1 MTTDVVSV
9 FILKEVRRME
19 QNKKKF
25 SMPSAYTI
33 LFAIIVVVA
42 ILTWIVPAGQYEMT
56 ELNGKE
62 VPVPGTYQQVERTPQ
77 GIFDIITSPVKGY
90 QDAVDVALFILI
102 IGGFLGVVMKTG
114 AIDAGI
120 AQVTNK
126 LKGKEKIMIPILMVL
141 FGVGGTSYGMAE
153 ETIAFYPL
161 LIPVFV
167 AAGYDTVTAVAVIL
181 LGAGVGVLGSTVN
194 PFATGIASGFAGVSL
209 GQGIVLRLLILVVGE
224 IAAILYVMRYA
235 EKVRKD
241 PTKSITYA
249 TREEDIKHFGVQQE
263 GASFPELTGKRK
275 LILGLFAL
283 TFAIMIYGV
292 IPFED
297 MGITAI
303 PTLWWWFTELASLFL
318 IMSIIIGLV
327 AGLSEKELIGA
338 FVDGSRD
345 LLGVALIVGLS
356 RGITVVMNAGN
367 MTATVLNLGE
377 RTLASTGSVAFTI
390 LTYLFY
396 IPMSFLI
403 PSTSGLATLS
413 MPIMAP
419 LGDFAGVA
427 RDVVITAY
435 QSASGIV
442 NLITPT
448 SAVVMGGLAIARV
461 PYDKWLKF
469 VGKFMV
475 IIFLI
480 TVVALAI
487 GALGIL

>member
-1 MTTDVVSV
+1 M
-9 FILKEVRRME
+9 FL
-19 QNKKKF
+19 
-25 SMPSAYTI
+25 
-33 LFAIIVVVA
+33 IV
-42 ILTWIVPAGQYEMT
+42 GQ
-56 ELNGKE
+56 G
-62 VPVPGTYQQVERTPQ
+62 Q
-77 GIFDIITSPVKGY
+77 IFFVIGY
-90 QDAVDVALFILI
+90 LRC
-102 IGGFLGVVMKTG
+102 
-114 AIDAGI
+114 GI
-120 AQVTNK
+120 ALLQK
-126 LKGKEKIMIPILMVL
+126 LFL
-141 FGVGGTSYGMAE
+141 
-153 ETIAFYPL
+153 
-161 LIPVFV
+161 FV

-249 TREEDIKHFGVQQE
+249 TREEDIKHFGAQQE
-263 GASFPELTGKRK
+263 GTSFPELTGKRK

-327 AGLSEKELIGA
+327 AGLSEKELIEA

-448 SAVVMGGLAIARV
+448 SAVVMGGLAIGRV

-480 TVVALAI
+480 TVAALAI
-487 GALGIL
+487 GAIGIL

>member
-1 MTTDVVSV
+1 
-9 FILKEVRRME
+9 ME
-19 QNKKKF
+19 QKKKKF

-42 ILTWIVPAGQYEMT
+42 ILTWIVPAGQYDMT

-62 VPVPGTYQQVERTPQ
+62 VPVPGTYQQVENTPQ
-77 GIFDIITSPVKGY
+77 GIFDIITSPAKGFA
-90 QDAVDVALFILI
+90 DAVDVALFILI

-120 AQVTNK
+120 AEVTNR
-126 LKGKEKIMIPILMVL
+126 LKGKEKMMIPVLMIL
-141 FGVGGTSYGMAE
+141 FGIGVTSYGMAE

-167 AAGYDTVTAVAVIL
+167 AAGYDTITAVAVIL

-209 GQGIVLRLLILVVGE
+209 GQGIVLRLLILVVGMA
-224 IAAILYVMRYA
+224 AAIFYVMRYA

-241 PTKSITYA
+241 PTKSLTYA
-249 TREEDIKHFGVQQE
+249 TREADIKHFGNQQE
-263 GASFPELTGKRK
+263 GTTFPELTGKRK

-283 TFAIMIYGV
+283 TFVIMIYGV

-318 IMSIIIGLV
+318 IMAIVIGLV
-327 AGLSEKELIGA
+327 AGLNEKELIGG
-338 FVDGSRD
+338 FVDGARD

-377 RTLASTGSVAFTI
+377 QTLASTGSIAFTI
-390 LTYLFY
+390 LTYIFY

-419 LGDFAGVA
+419 LGDFAGVT

-435 QSASGIV
+435 QSASGIM
-442 NLITPT
+442 NLVTPT
-448 SAVVMGGLAIARV
+448 SAVVMGGLAIGRV
-461 PYDKWLKF
+461 PYEKWLKF
-469 VGKFMV
+469 VGKFLV
-475 IIFLI
+475 IMFII
-480 TVVALAI
+480 TAIALSI

>member
-9 FILKEVRRME
+9 FILKEVRFME

-77 GIFDIITSPVKGY
+77 GIFDIITSPAKGY

-249 TREEDIKHFGVQQE
+249 TREEDIKHFGAQQE

>member
-1 MTTDVVSV
+1 MCEIV

-141 FGVGGTSYGMAE
+141 FGIGGTSYGMAE

-249 TREEDIKHFGVQQE
+249 TREEDIKHFGAQQE
-263 GASFPELTGKRK
+263 GTSFPELTGKRK

>member
-1 MTTDVVSV
+1 
-9 FILKEVRRME
+9 ME

-141 FGVGGTSYGMAE
+141 FGIGGTSYGMAE

-249 TREEDIKHFGVQQE
+249 TREEDIKHFGAQQE
-263 GASFPELTGKRK
+263 GTSFPELTGKRK

-283 TFAIMIYGV
+283 TFVIMIYGV

-327 AGLSEKELIGA
+327 AGLSEKELIEA

>member
-1 MTTDVVSV
+1 
-9 FILKEVRRME
+9 ME

-141 FGVGGTSYGMAE
+141 FGIGGTSYGMAE

-249 TREEDIKHFGVQQE
+249 TREEDIKHFGAQQE
-263 GASFPELTGKRK
+263 GTSFPELTGKRK

-283 TFAIMIYGV
+283 TFVIMIYGV

-448 SAVVMGGLAIARV
+448 SAVVMGGLAIGRV

-475 IIFLI
+475 IIFLV

>member
-1 MTTDVVSV
+1 M
-9 FILKEVRRME
+9 
-19 QNKKKF
+19 
-25 SMPSAYTI
+25 
-33 LFAIIVVVA
+33 
-42 ILTWIVPAGQYEMT
+42 
-56 ELNGKE
+56 
-62 VPVPGTYQQVERTPQ
+62 
-77 GIFDIITSPVKGY
+77 
-90 QDAVDVALFILI
+90 
-102 IGGFLGVVMKTG
+102 
-114 AIDAGI
+114 
-120 AQVTNK
+120 
-126 LKGKEKIMIPILMVL
+126 
-141 FGVGGTSYGMAE
+141 
-153 ETIAFYPL
+153 
-161 LIPVFV
+161 
-167 AAGYDTVTAVAVIL
+167 
-181 LGAGVGVLGSTVN
+181 
-194 PFATGIASGFAGVSL
+194 
-209 GQGIVLRLLILVVGE
+209 
-224 IAAILYVMRYA
+224 
-235 EKVRKD
+235 
-241 PTKSITYA
+241 
-249 TREEDIKHFGVQQE
+249 
-263 GASFPELTGKRK
+263 
-275 LILGLFAL
+275 
-283 TFAIMIYGV
+283 
-292 IPFED
+292 
-297 MGITAI
+297 
-303 PTLWWWFTELASLFL
+303 
-318 IMSIIIGLV
+318 
-327 AGLSEKELIGA
+327 IGA

-435 QSASGIV
+435 QSASGIAS
-442 NLITPT
+442 LITPT
-448 SAVVMGGLAIARV
+448 SAVVMGGLAIGRV

>member
-1 MTTDVVSV
+1 
-9 FILKEVRRME
+9 ME
-19 QNKKKF
+19 QKKKKF

-42 ILTWIVPAGQYEMT
+42 ILTWIVPAGQYDMT

-62 VPVPGTYQQVERTPQ
+62 VPMPGTYQQVENTPQ
-77 GIFDIITSPVKGY
+77 GIFDIITSPAKGFA
-90 QDAVDVALFILI
+90 DAVDVALFILI

-120 AQVTNK
+120 AEVTNR
-126 LKGKEKIMIPILMVL
+126 LKGKEKMMIPVLMIL
-141 FGVGGTSYGMAE
+141 FGIGGTSYGMAE

-167 AAGYDTVTAVAVIL
+167 AAGYDTITAVAVIL

-209 GQGIVLRLLILVVGE
+209 GQGIVLRLLILVVGMA
-224 IAAILYVMRYA
+224 AAIFYVMRYA

-241 PTKSITYA
+241 PTKSLTYA
-249 TREEDIKHFGVQQE
+249 TREADIKHFGNQQE
-263 GASFPELTGKRK
+263 GTTFPELTGKRK

-283 TFAIMIYGV
+283 TFVIMIYGV

-318 IMSIIIGLV
+318 IMSIVIGLV
-327 AGLSEKELIGA
+327 AGLNEKELIGG
-338 FVDGSRD
+338 FVDGARD

-377 RTLASTGSVAFTI
+377 QTLASTGSIAFTI
-390 LTYLFY
+390 LTYIFY

-419 LGDFAGVA
+419 LGDFAGVT

-435 QSASGIV
+435 QSASGIM
-442 NLITPT
+442 NLVTPT
-448 SAVVMGGLAIARV
+448 SAVVMGGLAIGRV

-469 VGKFMV
+469 VGKFLV
-475 IIFLI
+475 IIFII
-480 TVVALAI
+480 TAVALSI

>member
-1 MTTDVVSV
+1 MTTGVVSI
-9 FILKEVRRME
+9 FNLKEVRFME

-141 FGVGGTSYGMAE
+141 FGIGGTSYGMAE

-249 TREEDIKHFGVQQE
+249 TREEDIKHFGAQQE

-480 TVVALAI
+480 TVAALAI

>member
-1 MTTDVVSV
+1 
-9 FILKEVRRME
+9 ME
-19 QNKKKF
+19 QKKKKF

-42 ILTWIVPAGQYEMT
+42 ILTWIVPAGQYDMT

-62 VPVPGTYQQVERTPQ
+62 VPVPGTYQQVENTPQ
-77 GIFDIITSPVKGY
+77 GIFDIITSPAKGFA
-90 QDAVDVALFILI
+90 DAVDVALFILI

-120 AQVTNK
+120 AEVTNR
-126 LKGKEKIMIPILMVL
+126 LKGKEKMMIPVLMIL
-141 FGVGGTSYGMAE
+141 FGIGGTSYGMAE

-167 AAGYDTVTAVAVIL
+167 AAGYDTITAVAVIL

-209 GQGIVLRLLILVVGE
+209 GQGIVLRLLILVVGMA
-224 IAAILYVMRYA
+224 AAIFYVMRYA

-241 PTKSITYA
+241 PTKSLTYA
-249 TREEDIKHFGVQQE
+249 TREADIKHFGNQQE
-263 GASFPELTGKRK
+263 GTTFPELTGKRK

-283 TFAIMIYGV
+283 TFVIMIYGV

-318 IMSIIIGLV
+318 IMSIVIGLV
-327 AGLSEKELIGA
+327 AGLNEKELIGG
-338 FVDGSRD
+338 FVDGARD

-377 RTLASTGSVAFTI
+377 QTLASTGSIAFTI
-390 LTYLFY
+390 LTYIFY

-419 LGDFAGVA
+419 LGDFAGVT

-435 QSASGIV
+435 QSASGIM
-442 NLITPT
+442 NLVTPT
-448 SAVVMGGLAIARV
+448 SAVVMGGLAIGRV

-469 VGKFMV
+469 VGKFLV
-475 IIFLI
+475 IMFII
-480 TVVALAI
+480 TAIALSI

>member
-1 MTTDVVSV
+1 
-9 FILKEVRRME
+9 ME

-141 FGVGGTSYGMAE
+141 FGIGGTSYGMAE

-249 TREEDIKHFGVQQE
+249 TREEDIKHFGAQQE

-345 LLGVALIVGLS
+345 LLGVALIAGLS

>member
-1 MTTDVVSV
+1 
-9 FILKEVRRME
+9 ME
-19 QNKKKF
+19 QKKKKF

-42 ILTWIVPAGQYEMT
+42 ILTWIVPAGQYDMT

-62 VPVPGTYQQVERTPQ
+62 VPVPGTYQQVENTPQ
-77 GIFDIITSPVKGY
+77 GIFDIITSPAKGFA
-90 QDAVDVALFILI
+90 DAVDVALFILI

-120 AQVTNK
+120 AEVTNR
-126 LKGKEKIMIPILMVL
+126 LKGKEKMMIPVLMIL
-141 FGVGGTSYGMAE
+141 FGIGGTSYGMAE

-167 AAGYDTVTAVAVIL
+167 AAGYDTITAVAVIL

-209 GQGIVLRLLILVVGE
+209 GQGIVLRLLILVVGMA
-224 IAAILYVMRYA
+224 AAIFYVMRYA

-241 PTKSITYA
+241 PTKSLTYA
-249 TREEDIKHFGVQQE
+249 TREADIKHFGNQQE
-263 GASFPELTGKRK
+263 GTTFPELTGKRK

-283 TFAIMIYGV
+283 TFVIMIYGV

-318 IMSIIIGLV
+318 IMSIVIGLV
-327 AGLSEKELIGA
+327 AGLNEKELIGG
-338 FVDGSRD
+338 FVDGARD

-377 RTLASTGSVAFTI
+377 QTLASTGSIAFTI
-390 LTYLFY
+390 LTYIFY

-419 LGDFAGVA
+419 LGDFAGVT

-435 QSASGIV
+435 QSASGIM
-442 NLITPT
+442 NLVTPT
-448 SAVVMGGLAIARV
+448 SAVVMGGLAIGRV
-461 PYDKWLKF
+461 PYEKWLKF
-469 VGKFMV
+469 VGKFLV
-475 IIFLI
+475 IMFII
-480 TVVALAI
+480 TAVALSI

>member
-1 MTTDVVSV
+1 
-9 FILKEVRRME
+9 ME

-120 AQVTNK
+120 AQLTNK

-249 TREEDIKHFGVQQE
+249 TREEDKKHFGAQQE
-263 GASFPELTGKRK
+263 GTSFPELTGKRK

-327 AGLSEKELIGA
+327 AGLSEKELIEA

-480 TVVALAI
+480 TVAALAI

>member
-1 MTTDVVSV
+1 MQ
-9 FILKEVRRME
+9 E
-19 QNKKKF
+19 KKRKF
-25 SMPSAYTI
+25 SMPTAYTI
-33 LFAIIVVVA
+33 LVAIIVVVA

-56 ELNGKE
+56 ELNGRE
-62 VPVPGTYQQVERTPQ
+62 VPVPGTYQQIENTPQ
-77 GIFDIITSPVKGY
+77 NLFDIIKAPALGF

-120 AQVTNK
+120 AKVTQT
-126 LKGKEKIMIPILMVL
+126 LKGREKIMIPILMIL
-141 FGVGGTSYGMAE
+141 FGIGGTSFGMAE

-161 LIPVFV
+161 LIPVFL
-167 AAGYDTVTAVAVIL
+167 AAGYDTVTVVAVIL

-194 PFATGIASGFAGVSL
+194 PFATGIASGFAGISL
-209 GQGIVLRLLILVVGE
+209 GQGIVLRLIILVVGQA
-224 IAAILYVMRYA
+224 AAIAYVMRYA

-241 PTKSITYA
+241 PSKSITYA
-249 TREEDIKHFGVQQE
+249 TRAEDERHFLSHQADGE
-263 GASFPELTGKRK
+263 NEFPELTGKRK

-303 PTLWWWFTELASLFL
+303 PTLFWWFTELASLFL
-318 IMSIIIGLV
+318 VMAIVIGIV
-327 AGLSEKELIGA
+327 AGLGEKELVSSFVAGA
-338 FVDGSRD
+338 RD
-345 LLGVALIVGLS
+345 LLGVALIVGIS
-356 RGITVVMNAGN
+356 RGITVVMNSGN

-377 RTLASTGSVAFTI
+377 RTLASTGSIAFTI

-461 PYDKWLKF
+461 PYDKWIKF
-469 VGKFMV
+469 VIK
-475 IIFLI
+475 FLI
-480 TVVALAI
+480 IMFIITVIALSI

>member
-1 MTTDVVSV
+1 
-9 FILKEVRRME
+9 
-19 QNKKKF
+19 
-25 SMPSAYTI
+25 MPTAYTI
-33 LFAIIVVVA
+33 LVAIIVVVA

-56 ELNGKE
+56 ELNGRE
-62 VPVPGTYQQVERTPQ
+62 VPVPGTYQQIENTPQ
-77 GIFDIITSPVKGY
+77 NLFDIIKAPALGF

-120 AQVTNK
+120 AKVTQT
-126 LKGKEKIMIPILMVL
+126 LKGREKIMIPILMIL
-141 FGVGGTSYGMAE
+141 FGIGGTSFGMAE

-161 LIPVFV
+161 LIPVFL
-167 AAGYDTVTAVAVIL
+167 AAGYDTVTVVAVIL

-194 PFATGIASGFAGVSL
+194 PFATGIASGFAGISL
-209 GQGIVLRLLILVVGE
+209 GQGIVLRLIILVVGQA
-224 IAAILYVMRYA
+224 AAIAYVMRYA

-241 PTKSITYA
+241 PSKSITYA
-249 TREEDIKHFGVQQE
+249 TRAEDERHFLSHQADGE
-263 GASFPELTGKRK
+263 NEFPELTGKRK

-303 PTLWWWFTELASLFL
+303 PTLFWWFTELASLFL
-318 IMSIIIGLV
+318 VMAIVIGIV
-327 AGLSEKELIGA
+327 AGLGEKELVSSFVAGA
-338 FVDGSRD
+338 RD
-345 LLGVALIVGLS
+345 LLGVALIVGIS
-356 RGITVVMNAGN
+356 RGITVVMNSGN

-377 RTLASTGSVAFTI
+377 RTLASTGSIAFTI

-461 PYDKWLKF
+461 PYDKWIKF
-469 VGKFMV
+469 VIKFLV
-475 IIFLI
+475 IMFII
-480 TVVALAI
+480 TVIALSI

>member
-1 MTTDVVSV
+1 
-9 FILKEVRRME
+9 ME
-19 QNKKKF
+19 QKKKKF

-42 ILTWIVPAGQYEMT
+42 ILTWIVPAGQYDMT

-62 VPVPGTYQQVERTPQ
+62 VPVPGTYQQVENTPQ
-77 GIFDIITSPVKGY
+77 GIFDIITSPAKGFA
-90 QDAVDVALFILI
+90 DAVDVALFILI

-120 AQVTNK
+120 AEVTNR
-126 LKGKEKIMIPILMVL
+126 LKGKEKMMIPVLMIL
-141 FGVGGTSYGMAE
+141 FGIGGTSYGMAE

-167 AAGYDTVTAVAVIL
+167 AAGYDTITAVAVIL

-209 GQGIVLRLLILVVGE
+209 GQGIVLRLLILVVGMA
-224 IAAILYVMRYA
+224 AAIFYVMRYA

-241 PTKSITYA
+241 PTKSLTYA
-249 TREEDIKHFGVQQE
+249 TREADIKHFGNQQE
-263 GASFPELTGKRK
+263 GTTFPELTGKRK

-283 TFAIMIYGV
+283 TFVIMIYGV

-318 IMSIIIGLV
+318 IMAIVIGLV
-327 AGLSEKELIGA
+327 AGLNEKELIGG
-338 FVDGSRD
+338 FVDGARD

-377 RTLASTGSVAFTI
+377 QTLASTGSIAFTI
-390 LTYLFY
+390 LTYIFY

-419 LGDFAGVA
+419 LGDFAGVT

-435 QSASGIV
+435 QSASGIM
-442 NLITPT
+442 NLVTPT
-448 SAVVMGGLAIARV
+448 SAVVMGGLAIGRV
-461 PYDKWLKF
+461 PYEKWLKF
-469 VGKFMV
+469 VGKFLV
-475 IIFLI
+475 IMFII
-480 TVVALAI
+480 TAVALSI

>member
-1 MTTDVVSV
+1 
-9 FILKEVRRME
+9 ME
-19 QNKKKF
+19 QKKKKF

-42 ILTWIVPAGQYEMT
+42 ILTWIVPAGQYDMT

-62 VPVPGTYQQVERTPQ
+62 VPVPGTYQQVENTPQ
-77 GIFDIITSPVKGY
+77 GIFDIITSPAKGFA
-90 QDAVDVALFILI
+90 DAVDVALFILI

-120 AQVTNK
+120 AEVTNR
-126 LKGKEKIMIPILMVL
+126 LKGKEKMMIPVLMIL
-141 FGVGGTSYGMAE
+141 FGIGGTSYGMAE

-167 AAGYDTVTAVAVIL
+167 AAGYDTITAVAVIL

-209 GQGIVLRLLILVVGE
+209 GQGIVLRLLILVVGMA
-224 IAAILYVMRYA
+224 AAIFYVMRYA

-241 PTKSITYA
+241 PTKSLTYA
-249 TREEDIKHFGVQQE
+249 TREADIKHFGNQQE
-263 GASFPELTGKRK
+263 GTTFPELTGKRK

-283 TFAIMIYGV
+283 TFVIMIYGV

-318 IMSIIIGLV
+318 IMAIVIGLV
-327 AGLSEKELIGA
+327 AGLNEKELIGG
-338 FVDGSRD
+338 FVDGARD

-377 RTLASTGSVAFTI
+377 QTLASTGSIAFTI
-390 LTYLFY
+390 LTYIFY

-419 LGDFAGVA
+419 LGDFAGVT

-435 QSASGIV
+435 QSASGIM
-442 NLITPT
+442 NLVTPT
-448 SAVVMGGLAIARV
+448 SAVVMGGLAIGRV
-461 PYDKWLKF
+461 PYEKWLKF
-469 VGKFMV
+469 VGKFLV
-475 IIFLI
+475 IMFII
-480 TVVALAI
+480 TAIALSI

>member
-1 MTTDVVSV
+1 
-9 FILKEVRRME
+9 ME
-19 QNKKKF
+19 QKKKKF

-42 ILTWIVPAGQYEMT
+42 ILTWIVPAGQYDMT

-62 VPVPGTYQQVERTPQ
+62 VPMPGTYQQVENTPQ
-77 GIFDIITSPVKGY
+77 GIFDIITSPAKGFA
-90 QDAVDVALFILI
+90 DAVDVALFILI

-120 AQVTNK
+120 AEVTNR
-126 LKGKEKIMIPILMVL
+126 LKGKEKMMIPVLMIL
-141 FGVGGTSYGMAE
+141 FGIGGTSYGMAE

-167 AAGYDTVTAVAVIL
+167 AAGYDTITAVAVIL

-209 GQGIVLRLLILVVGE
+209 GQGIVLRLLILVVGMA
-224 IAAILYVMRYA
+224 AAIFYVMRYA

-241 PTKSITYA
+241 PTKSLTYA
-249 TREEDIKHFGVQQE
+249 TREADIKHFGNQQE
-263 GASFPELTGKRK
+263 GTTFPELTGKRK

-283 TFAIMIYGV
+283 TFVIMIYGV

-318 IMSIIIGLV
+318 IMSIVIGLV
-327 AGLSEKELIGA
+327 AGLNEKELIGG
-338 FVDGSRD
+338 FVDGARD

-377 RTLASTGSVAFTI
+377 QTLASTGSIAFTI
-390 LTYLFY
+390 LTYIFY

-419 LGDFAGVA
+419 LGDFAGVT

-435 QSASGIV
+435 QSASGIM
-442 NLITPT
+442 NLVTPT
-448 SAVVMGGLAIARV
+448 SAVVMGGLAIGRV
-461 PYDKWLKF
+461 PYEKWLKF
-469 VGKFMV
+469 VGKFLV
-475 IIFLI
+475 IMFII
-480 TVVALAI
+480 TAIALSI

>member
-1 MTTDVVSV
+1 
-9 FILKEVRRME
+9 ME
-19 QNKKKF
+19 QKKKKF

-42 ILTWIVPAGQYEMT
+42 ILTWIVPAGQYDMT

-62 VPVPGTYQQVERTPQ
+62 VPVPGTYQQVENTPQ
-77 GIFDIITSPVKGY
+77 GIFDIITSPAKGFA
-90 QDAVDVALFILI
+90 DAVDVALFILI

-120 AQVTNK
+120 AEVTNR
-126 LKGKEKIMIPILMVL
+126 LKGKEKMMIPVLMIL
-141 FGVGGTSYGMAE
+141 FGIGGTSYGMAE

-167 AAGYDTVTAVAVIL
+167 AAGYDTITAVAVIL

-209 GQGIVLRLLILVVGE
+209 GQGIVLRLLILVVGMA
-224 IAAILYVMRYA
+224 AAIFYVMRYA

-241 PTKSITYA
+241 PTKSLTYA
-249 TREEDIKHFGVQQE
+249 TREADIKHFGNQQE
-263 GASFPELTGKRK
+263 GTTFPELTGKRK

-283 TFAIMIYGV
+283 TFVIMIYGV

-318 IMSIIIGLV
+318 IMSIVIGLV
-327 AGLSEKELIGA
+327 AGLNEKELIGG
-338 FVDGSRD
+338 FVDGARD

-377 RTLASTGSVAFTI
+377 QTLASTGSIAFTI
-390 LTYLFY
+390 LTYIFY

-419 LGDFAGVA
+419 LGDFAGVT

-435 QSASGIV
+435 QSASGIM
-442 NLITPT
+442 NLVTPT
-448 SAVVMGGLAIARV
+448 SAVVMGGLAIGRV

-469 VGKFMV
+469 VGKFLV
-475 IIFLI
+475 IIFII
-480 TVVALAI
+480 TAVALSI

>member
-1 MTTDVVSV
+1 
-9 FILKEVRRME
+9 ME
-19 QNKKKF
+19 QKKKKF

-42 ILTWIVPAGQYEMT
+42 ILTWIVPAGQYDMT

-62 VPVPGTYQQVERTPQ
+62 VPMPGTYQQVENTPQ
-77 GIFDIITSPVKGY
+77 GIFDIITSPAKGFA
-90 QDAVDVALFILI
+90 DAVDVALFILI

-120 AQVTNK
+120 AEVTNR
-126 LKGKEKIMIPILMVL
+126 LKGKEKMMIPVLMIL
-141 FGVGGTSYGMAE
+141 FGIGGTSYGMAE

-167 AAGYDTVTAVAVIL
+167 AAGYDTITAVAVIL

-209 GQGIVLRLLILVVGE
+209 GQGIVLRLLILVVGMA
-224 IAAILYVMRYA
+224 AAIFYVMRYA

-241 PTKSITYA
+241 PTKSLTYA
-249 TREEDIKHFGVQQE
+249 TREADIKHFGNQQE
-263 GASFPELTGKRK
+263 GTTFPELTGKRK

-283 TFAIMIYGV
+283 TFVIMIYGV

-318 IMSIIIGLV
+318 IMAIVIGLV
-327 AGLSEKELIGA
+327 AGLNEKELIGG
-338 FVDGSRD
+338 FVDGARD

-377 RTLASTGSVAFTI
+377 QTLASTGSIAFTI
-390 LTYLFY
+390 LTYIFY

-419 LGDFAGVA
+419 LGDFAGVT

-435 QSASGIV
+435 QSASGIM
-442 NLITPT
+442 NLVTPT
-448 SAVVMGGLAIARV
+448 SAVVMGGLAIGRV
-461 PYDKWLKF
+461 PYEKWLKF
-469 VGKFMV
+469 VGKFLV
-475 IIFLI
+475 IMFII
-480 TVVALAI
+480 TAIALSI

>member
-1 MTTDVVSV
+1 MCEIV

-249 TREEDIKHFGVQQE
+249 TREEDIKHFGAQQE
-263 GASFPELTGKRK
+263 GTSFPELTGKRK

>member
-1 MTTDVVSV
+1 MQ
-9 FILKEVRRME
+9 E
-19 QNKKKF
+19 KKRKF
-25 SMPSAYTI
+25 SMPTAYTI
-33 LFAIIVVVA
+33 LVAIIVVVA

-56 ELNGKE
+56 ELNGRE
-62 VPVPGTYQQVERTPQ
+62 VPVPGTYQQIENTPQ
-77 GIFDIITSPVKGY
+77 NLFDIIKAPALGF

-120 AQVTNK
+120 AKVTQT
-126 LKGKEKIMIPILMVL
+126 LKGREKIMIPILMIL
-141 FGVGGTSYGMAE
+141 FGIGGTSFGMAE

-161 LIPVFV
+161 LIPVFL
-167 AAGYDTVTAVAVIL
+167 AAGYDTVTVVAVIL

-194 PFATGIASGFAGVSL
+194 PFATGIASGFAGISL
-209 GQGIVLRLLILVVGE
+209 GQGIVLRLIILVVGQA
-224 IAAILYVMRYA
+224 AAIAYVMRYA

-241 PTKSITYA
+241 PSKSITYA
-249 TREEDIKHFGVQQE
+249 TRAEDERHFLSHQADGE
-263 GASFPELTGKRK
+263 NEFPELTGKRK

-303 PTLWWWFTELASLFL
+303 PTLFWWFTELASLFL
-318 IMSIIIGLV
+318 VMAIVIGIV
-327 AGLSEKELIGA
+327 AGLGEKELVSSFVAGA
-338 FVDGSRD
+338 RD
-345 LLGVALIVGLS
+345 LLGVALIVGIS
-356 RGITVVMNAGN
+356 RGITVVMNSGN

-377 RTLASTGSVAFTI
+377 RTLASTGSIAFTI

-469 VGKFMV
+469 VIKFLV
-475 IIFLI
+475 IMFLI
-480 TVVALAI
+480 TVIALSL

>member
-1 MTTDVVSV
+1 
-9 FILKEVRRME
+9 ME

-249 TREEDIKHFGVQQE
+249 TREEDIKHFGAQQE
-263 GASFPELTGKRK
+263 GTSFPELTGKRK

-283 TFAIMIYGV
+283 TFVIMIYGV

>member
-1 MTTDVVSV
+1 MQ
-9 FILKEVRRME
+9 E
-19 QNKKKF
+19 KKRKF
-25 SMPSAYTI
+25 SMPTAYSI
-33 LFAIIVVVA
+33 LVAIIVVVA

-56 ELNGKE
+56 ELNGRE
-62 VPVPGTYQQVERTPQ
+62 VPVPGTYQQVENTPQ
-77 GIFDIITSPVKGY
+77 NLFDIIKAPALGF

-120 AQVTNK
+120 AKVTQT
-126 LKGKEKIMIPILMVL
+126 LKGREKIMIPILMIL
-141 FGVGGTSYGMAE
+141 FGIGGTSFGMAE

-161 LIPVFV
+161 LIPVFL
-167 AAGYDTVTAVAVIL
+167 AAGYDTVTVVAVIL

-194 PFATGIASGFAGVSL
+194 PFATGIASGFAGISL
-209 GQGIVLRLLILVVGE
+209 GQGIVLRLIILVVGQA
-224 IAAILYVMRYA
+224 AAIAYVMRYA

-241 PTKSITYA
+241 PSKSITYA
-249 TREEDIKHFGVQQE
+249 TRAEDERHFLSHQADGE
-263 GASFPELTGKRK
+263 NEFPELTGKRK

-303 PTLWWWFTELASLFL
+303 PTLFWWFTELASLFL
-318 IMSIIIGLV
+318 VMAIVIGIV
-327 AGLSEKELIGA
+327 AGLGEKELVSSFVAGA
-338 FVDGSRD
+338 RD
-345 LLGVALIVGLS
+345 LLGVALIVGIS
-356 RGITVVMNAGN
+356 RGITVVMNSGN

-377 RTLASTGSVAFTI
+377 RTLASTGSIAFTI

-461 PYDKWLKF
+461 PYDKWIKF
-469 VGKFMV
+469 VIKFLV
-475 IIFLI
+475 IMFII
-480 TVVALAI
+480 TVIALSI

>member
-1 MTTDVVSV
+1 
-9 FILKEVRRME
+9 ME
-19 QNKKKF
+19 QKKKKF

-42 ILTWIVPAGQYEMT
+42 ILTWIVPAGQYDMT

-62 VPVPGTYQQVERTPQ
+62 VPVPGTYQQVENTPQ
-77 GIFDIITSPVKGY
+77 GIFDIITSPAKGFA
-90 QDAVDVALFILI
+90 DAVDVALFILI

-120 AQVTNK
+120 AEVTNR
-126 LKGKEKIMIPILMVL
+126 LKGKEKMMIPVLMIL
-141 FGVGGTSYGMAE
+141 FGIGGTSYGMAE

-167 AAGYDTVTAVAVIL
+167 AAGYDTITAVAVIL

-209 GQGIVLRLLILVVGE
+209 GQGIVLRLLILVVGMA
-224 IAAILYVMRYA
+224 AAIFYVMRYA

-241 PTKSITYA
+241 PTKSLTYA
-249 TREEDIKHFGVQQE
+249 TREADIKHFGNQQE
-263 GASFPELTGKRK
+263 GTTFPELTGKRK

-283 TFAIMIYGV
+283 TFVIMIYGV

-318 IMSIIIGLV
+318 IMSIVIGLV
-327 AGLSEKELIGA
+327 AGLNEKELIGG
-338 FVDGSRD
+338 FVDGARD

-377 RTLASTGSVAFTI
+377 QTLASTGSIAFTI
-390 LTYLFY
+390 LTYIFY

-419 LGDFAGVA
+419 LGDFAGVT

-435 QSASGIV
+435 QSASGIM
-442 NLITPT
+442 NLVTPT
-448 SAVVMGGLAIARV
+448 SAVVMGGLAIGRV
-461 PYDKWLKF
+461 PYEKWLKF
-469 VGKFMV
+469 VGKFLV
-475 IIFLI
+475 IMFII
-480 TVVALAI
+480 TAIALSI